1 MTTTLL
7 TCESLIDSVLADWF
21 WVSVCAELKLV
32 AVTAP
37 CAPQGCSYRFSL
49 LKNIIGQI
57 NPDLSHQLTE
67 LDVDLLR
74 EG

>member
-1 MTTTLL
+1 MTTIIL

-21 WVSVCAELKLV
+21 WVSVCAELKL
-32 AVTAP
+32 AAAIAP

-57 NPDLSHQLTE
+57 NPDLSDLLTA

-74 EG
+74 